1 VFITAGPFT
10 GSTKNKRKK
19 CVKKQVIWATMH
31 GAPHWEAVAPA
42 AKRQCA
48 STIAAR
54 DQKQRFLACGAAVL
68 VLGCLIHVI
77 GHGDRVVALSAG
89 SIVVNGESVLEGA
102 GLSLSGAAS
111 RAGSITRFP
120 IDKLHYIGDTP
131 LLDKSPQAS
140 HLAGDL
146 FRGSQKYPGVMPP
159 HAEEVG
165 PSGSQQG
172 EQPGH
177 WGGVGSE
184 NYGTPLWDN
193 TGWNAHYHP
202 RDGASMDSES
212 MEPWYWRKGP
222 RVNDEYTVRC
232 PEADADMSKW
242 NL

>member
-1 VFITAGPFT
+1 
-10 GSTKNKRKK
+10 
-19 CVKKQVIWATMH
+19 MH
-31 GAPHWEAVAPA
+31 GALWEDQVQVVAPA
-42 AKRQCA
+42 ATRQCG
-48 STIAAR
+48 SFSAAR
-54 DQKQRFLACGAAVL
+54 DRKQRVFACGAAVL
-68 VLGCLIHVI
+68 VLGCCVSIHVF
-77 GHGDRVVALSAG
+77 GHRDRGAVALSAG

-102 GLSLSGAAS
+102 GLSLSVSAT
-111 RAGSITRFP
+111 RAFTFTRFP
-120 IDKLHYIGDTP
+120 QLGYSGDTP

-146 FRGSQKYPGVMPP
+146 CRGSQKYPGVMPP

-222 RVNDEYTVRC
+222 RVNDEYTVR
-232 PEADADMSKW
+232 
-242 NL
+242 

>member
-1 VFITAGPFT
+1 
-10 GSTKNKRKK
+10 
-19 CVKKQVIWATMH
+19 MH
-31 GAPHWEAVAPA
+31 AAPHWEDNVAPA
-42 AKRQCA
+42 AKRLSA
-48 STIAAR
+48 STSAAR

-77 GHGDRVVALSAG
+77 GGHGDRGVALSAG

-146 FRGSQKYPGVMPP
+146 FRGSQKYPGVMTP
-159 HAEEVG
+159 EEVG